1 MHRYDRTVRDEVGA
15 VVQFLYGE
23 DGMDATLI
31 ESQTLDHLK
40 MSPEQLA
47 RTYRYDLSGPKP
59 AWMHPSAYGE
69 LQDAEVRAM
78 VDAEYE
84 VRICCCLIVVY
95 IPTTVFLTNYHQQP
109 CTCHVQLPLSLSL
122 LCVLLQPINSV

>member
-1 MHRYDRTVRDEVGA
+1 MRDEVGA

-40 MSPEQLA
+40 MNPEQLSH
-47 RTYRYDLSGPKP
+47 TYRYDLSGPKP
-59 AWMHPSAYGE
+59 AWMHPNAYSE
-69 LQDAEVRAM
+69 LQDPDTRAM

-84 VRICCCLIVVY
+84 VRGGGGCGLCWF
-95 IPTTVFLTNYHQQP
+95 VFVGG
-109 CTCHVQLPLSLSL
+109 C
-122 LCVLLQPINSV
+122 